1 MMDVSKKVIIV
12 GIAGVG
18 KTTVVTKL
26 EEMLK
31 AANIKAE
38 HVVFGTVMFEEA
50 QKIGVK
56 NRDDMRRLDIKTQKQ
71 LQVDAASVIAKKR
84 APIVLIDTHLFIS
97 TKEGYM
103 PGLPNDIL
111 KALSPTNLVLI
122 EASPN
127 DIVSRRQNDP
137 TRTRDPAKPEVIERE
152 LLIAKSMLSASAVIA
167 GAAIKMV
174 TNAVGKADECAK
186 DIFEAIE

>member
-12 GIAGVG
+12 GIPGVG

-71 LQVDAASVIAKKR
+71 LQLDAASVVAKKR
-84 APIVLIDTHLFIS
+84 APIVLIDTHLFIN

-167 GAAIKMV
+167 GAAMKMV

>member
-1 MMDVSKKVIIV
+1 MDVSKKVIIV
-12 GIAGVG
+12 GIPGVG

-71 LQVDAASVIAKKR
+71 LQLDAASVVAKKR
-84 APIVLIDTHLFIS
+84 APIVLIDTHLFIN

-167 GAAIKMV
+167 GAAMKMV

>member
-1 MMDVSKKVIIV
+1 MGDSKKVVVV
-12 GIAGVG
+12 GIPGVG

-31 AANIKAE
+31 AAKIGTE
-38 HVVFGTVMFEEA
+38 QVVFGTVMFEEA
-50 QKIGVK
+50 QKMGLK
-56 NRDDMRRLDIKTQKQ
+56 SRDDMRKLDVKTQKK
-71 LQVDAASVIAKKR
+71 LQINAASAIAKKS

-122 EASPN
+122 EASPH
-127 DIVSRRQNDP
+127 DIISRRQNDP
-137 TRTRDPAKPEVIERE
+137 TRARDVAKQEVIEGE
-152 LLIAKSMLSASAVIA
+152 LLIAKAMLSASAVVA

-174 TNAVGKADECAK
+174 TNADGKADECAREL
-186 DIFEAIE
+186 FEALK

>member
-1 MMDVSKKVIIV
+1 MDASKRVVIV
-12 GIAGVG
+12 GIPGVG

-38 HVVFGTVMFEEA
+38 YVVFGTVMFEEA

-56 NRDDMRRLDIKTQKQ
+56 SRDDMRRLDVKTQKQ
-71 LQVDAASVIAKKR
+71 LQVAAASAVAKKST
-84 APIVLIDTHLFIS
+84 PIVLVDTHLFIS

-122 EASPN
+122 EATPN
-127 DIVSRRQNDP
+127 EIVSRRQNDP
-137 TRTRDPAKPEVIERE
+137 TRTRDDAKPEVIEKE

-174 TNAVGKADECAK
+174 TNADGKADECAK

>member
-1 MMDVSKKVIIV
+1 MGDSKKVVVV
-12 GIAGVG
+12 GIPGVG

-31 AANIKAE
+31 AAKIGTE
-38 HVVFGTVMFEEA
+38 QVVFGTVMFEEA
-50 QKIGVK
+50 QKMGVK
-56 NRDDMRRLDIKTQKQ
+56 SRDDMRKLDVKTQKK
-71 LQVDAASVIAKKR
+71 LQINAASAIAKKS

-122 EASPN
+122 EASPH
-127 DIVSRRQNDP
+127 DIISRRQNDP
-137 TRTRDPAKPEVIERE
+137 TRARDVAKQEVIERE
-152 LLIAKSMLSASAVIA
+152 LLIAKAMLSASAVVA

-174 TNAVGKADECAK
+174 TNADGKADECAREL
-186 DIFEAIE
+186 FEALK

>member
-1 MMDVSKKVIIV
+1 MDVSKKVIIV
-12 GIAGVG
+12 GIPGVG

-71 LQVDAASVIAKKR
+71 LQVDAASVVAKKR

-103 PGLPNDIL
+103 PGLPYDIL

-127 DIVSRRQNDP
+127 DIASRRQNDP

>member
-1 MMDVSKKVIIV
+1 MDVSKKVIIV